1 MDFSKEGNSLRV
13 DDNLMLFK
21 EKRDTGEFSR
31 QNKYPKALLKS
42 SLKRTSLAPQCTGI
56 SKSKISLNV
65 VKTGMSKTIYSTL

>member
-1 MDFSKEGNSLRV
+1 MDFSREGNSLRV

-42 SLKRTSLAPQCTGI
+42 SLKQTSLAPQCTGNL
-56 SKSKISLNV
+56 SKCSQNRD
-65 VKTGMSKTIYSTL
+65 VKDNL